1 MKLDYQTLF
10 ESVSVPFAVLDHKL
24 CFVEANATYFSTLR
38 RTREDLIGQYIWDA
52 FPEDE
57 ERQEPLTAI
66 FMKALQG
73 SVGALREIPYA
84 IAIPEEDGG
93 GMREIWWTVHAT
105 PIEVGDGGAPLV
117 GLRVQDVTSEV
128 LMREM
133 KNAIA
138 GELQHRVGNL
148 LSLVLTLA
156 RQTAST
162 AVDVEDFLNKY
173 QPRILSLAKTH
184 AALTGGNWDGMTFRQ
199 LAGQQL
205 EVYSEAHGAKIKLD
219 GPNLRLSA
227 KEAQAISMALHELAT
242 NAGKYGALKQADGQ
256 LAVTW
261 KLGETDG
268 FEFEWQESGL
278 SDLQEPQSLGF
289 GSMIL
294 TRILPSQL
302 DGEAVRE
309 FTPTSMAYRL
319 SVPKREA

>member
-1 MKLDYQTLF
+1 MNNDYRTF
-10 ESVSVPFAVLDHKL
+10 FDSVSVPFAVLNHE
-24 CFVEANATYFSTLR
+24 FRYMEANTTYFATLK
-38 RTREDLIGQYIWDA
+38 RTRKDLLGQYIWDV
-52 FPEDE
+52 FPEE
-57 ERQEPLTAI
+57 KERQRPLDVI
-66 FMKALQG
+66 FRKALEG
-73 SVGALREIPYA
+73 TAGVLREIPYS
-84 IAIPEEDGG
+84 IAIPEEEGG
-93 GMREIWWTVHAT
+93 GMREIWWTVHVT
-105 PIEVGDGGAPLV
+105 PIPVPEGSTALF

-128 LMREM
+128 QMREM

-148 LSLVLTLA
+148 LSLVLTIA
-156 RQTAST
+156 RQTSNT
-162 AVDVEDFLNKY
+162 AIDVDDFLDKY

-289 GSMIL
+289 GFMIL